1 MKTLTVGIGCVRFAS
16 VEQIEAAVRIALAG
30 RSLDEVREVATIDT
44 KAQEVG
50 LTDFC
55 ARHALPLRVFTRE
68 QIAEAGRMPT
78 PSATVRA
85 LAGVDGVCEPCAL
98 LAAPNGTLIAP
109 KTVAD
114 GVTVAIASTTESSRR
129 TTESQQQDTP

>member
-1 MKTLTVGIGCVRFAS
+1 MKTLTVGIGCVKSAS
-16 VEQIEAAVRIALAG
+16 VEQVEAALRIALAG

-44 KAQEVG
+44 KAEEAG

-55 ARHALPLRVFTRE
+55 ARYGLPLRIFTRE
-68 QIAEAGRMPT
+68 QIAAAGHVPT

-98 LAAPNGTLIAP
+98 LAAPDGKLIAP
-109 KTVAD
+109 KTVVD
-114 GVTVAIASTTESSRR
+114 GVTVAIVS